1 MFIKMC
7 RPLWAMACLLLAAL
21 LAGPGLA
28 RAADDPPGRV
38 GRIAWIDGDAR
49 LARGDGGDTLDHARD
64 SLRNWP
70 VTSGDELSVG
80 NNSRAEIGIG
90 STRLRLGENSQL
102 LLRRVDDE
110 RIELELLGGSLAVL
124 LGSDEVARE
133 LSIETDAARL
143 LPLGAGLYR
152 IDVPDAERGHTH
164 LHAATA
170 WRNGLRIE
178 QPAGSYLLQPG
189 QRAEIYVDGGFR
201 LDTPEADGFA
211 RWAMNDDDLRLQQAS
226 RDAPVPD
233 EMTGAH
239 ELDRH
244 GDWTRSADYGWVWYP
259 RTVVVGWA
267 PYRHGR
273 WSWVSPWGWT
283 WIDDAPWGFAPFHY
297 GRWVWWRDRWGW
309 VPGDHTPRPVY
320 APALVVWNGQPGLS
334 WSISIGTGVA
344 WYPLAPREVY
354 VPAYAFSPRHVRLLN
369 QPHVHDGPLLRRVM
383 ERPDEVLRHT
393 PYRYRQ
399 FSGAVSTGIGRD
411 GRDGRFFRPAPWR
424 GAVELPPRMRAP
436 QAPPVVTRIQPPQPP
451 RERWE
456 RDRRD
461 RNERGDRID
470 RGDRFDRPDRQPAP
484 PQPDM
489 RHHGDIDRNRP
500 PGANAPPAPPP
511 NPSQRF
517 VPGQVPIQPG
527 QAARPQ
533 PGLAQPVAPQPGA
546 SFPGLRPRDGARPDG
561 RPDADPDGRTDNRR
575 DGRFGSRPELVPAAP
590 PPVAAPAPT
599 PARTQ
604 APDQPRAQ
612 PPVQAVAPAAPIQ
625 QTPPPRGNFPGL
637 DRGQREAGGGRPA
650 APPAPMVQAAPVM
663 PAAPPPAMVA
673 APPPAVVVTPPP
685 RPEQRIAVPRAEP
698 PRPPEVRQEQ
708 RRDNPPQRTQ
718 GRPDGQ
724 PEPRQDGR
732 RERWPPGREQ

>member
-1 MFIKMC
+1 MFIKTHHPQPAVA
-7 RPLWAMACLLLAAL
+7 RALPPRTGHLSRLWAMACLLLAAL

-28 RAADDPPGRV
+28 QAADDPPGRV
-38 GRIAWIDGDAR
+38 GRIAWIEGDAR
-49 LARGDGGDTLDHARD
+49 LERGDGNESLDHRRD

-70 VTSGDELSVG
+70 VTSGDEISVG
-80 NNSRAEIGIG
+80 DNSRAEIGIG

-110 RIELELLGGSLAVL
+110 RIELELLSGSLAVL

-133 LSIETDAARL
+133 LSIETSAARL

-152 IDVPDAERGHTH
+152 IDVPDAERGRTN

-170 WRNGLRIE
+170 WRNGLRID
-178 QPAGSYLLQPG
+178 QPAGSYTLQPG

-201 LDTPEADGFA
+201 LDTPESDGFA
-211 RWAMNDDDLRLQQAS
+211 RWAMNNDDLQPQQAS

-233 EMTGAH
+233 EMTGAQ
-239 ELDRH
+239 ELDRY
-244 GDWTRSADYGWVWYP
+244 GDWTRSPDYGWVWYP

-297 GRWVWWRDRWGW
+297 GRWVWGRDRWGW
-309 VPGDHTPRPVY
+309 VPGDYTPRPIY
-320 APALVVWNGQPGLS
+320 APALVVWNGQPGVS

-354 VPAYAFSPRHVRLLN
+354 VPSYAFTPRHVRLIN
-369 QPHVHDGPLLRRVM
+369 QPHVHDAPLLRRVM

-393 PYRYRQ
+393 PYRYQQ

-411 GRDGRFFRPAPWR
+411 SRDGREGRSFRPAPWR

-451 RERWE
+451 RDRWD
-456 RDRRD
+456 RDRGD
-461 RNERGDRID
+461 RNERGDR
-470 RGDRFDRPDRQPAP
+470 GDRPDRQPAP
-484 PQPDM
+484 PQPDV

-500 PGANAPPAPPP
+500 PGANAPPLPP
-511 NPSQRF
+511 NPPQRF
-517 VPGQVPIQPG
+517 VPGQVLIQPG
-527 QAARPQ
+527 QPARPQ
-533 PGLAQPVAPQPGA
+533 PGLAQPAVPQPGA
-546 SFPGLRPRDGARPDG
+546 SFPGLRQRDGARPDG
-561 RPDADPDGRTDNRR
+561 RPGADADGRADNNRR
-575 DGRFGSRPELVPAAP
+575 DGRFGSQPEPAATAP
-590 PPVAAPAPT
+590 AAVQAPT
-599 PARTQ
+599 PAPIQ
-604 APDQPRAQ
+604 APVQPRAQ
-612 PPVQAVAPAAPIQ
+612 PPAQTVAPAAPIQ
-625 QTPPPRGNFPGL
+625 QAAPPRANFPGL

-650 APPAPMVQAAPVM
+650 APPVPVIQAAPPQAVM
-663 PAAPPPAMVA
+663 AA
-673 APPPAVVVTPPP
+673 PPP
-685 RPEQRIAVPRAEP
+685 RPEPHIAAPRVEA
-698 PRPPEVRQEQ
+698 PRPPPEVRQEQ
-708 RRDNPPQRTQ
+708 RRDNPPQRPEA
-718 GRPDGQ
+718 RPDGRAD
-724 PEPRQDGR
+724 PRQDGR